1 MAMLLNRKKANSLIV
16 KEYNKDVIIDVVIV
30 YDYRSSQCSFI
41 NARIVGKS

>member
-30 YDYRSSQCSFI
+30 YDYRSSQYPFI